1 MSKKKQSNTKHFF
14 RSEWKLI
21 IGVLLLT
28 FFAYANALQ
37 NDWAYDD
44 WFQVAR
50 NAQVTSWS
58 NVPKTFTQSV
68 WQFMDESSKEPRGV
82 YYRPI
87 FNSFLIV
94 QYQLFGQKVWAWH
107 LVSVLLHL
115 IVVLLVYVLARVW
128 DLDKT
133 IAAIAALIFGLHPVH
148 VEVVAWISSSPDLI
162 AGIFVLASLLSYE
175 KARGAH
181 IQLRRSWMCASL
193 VFALLAMFTKEQAI
207 MLPLIIAAREFFDK
221 EKSISQTALRASLFI
236 IPAVCY
242 LAMRYYVLGFLLKP
256 YENNSV
262 ITLKQVLLTIP
273 FVTLSYAKM
282 LFVPYPLMIV
292 YDHTYVQ
299 SISDTR
305 FLFPL
310 FIVMLIFALVIWLIK
325 SSLISLRS
333 LAFLVFFLLPVLN
346 LRVFNVNESLVHDRY
361 LYLPSIG
368 FCFVVAYGLA
378 KLNKK
383 TLVATISVIAVVF
396 FALTFFQNR
405 TWRDD
410 YALFNH
416 ALKFTTKK
424 PFLYVALANAY
435 NENNQFNEAEK
446 VFLKSIEVAPTYGV
460 NYSGLGYTYTKLQRH
475 EDAVKAFEQAI
486 EYVDPANAADYF
498 NLGSAYIQ
506 IKKFDEAEKALL
518 KAIEIYPQYAPAH
531 YNLGWLYQQQGRK
544 DLAAK
549 HYQIALELQPK
560 PNETQ

>member
-1 MSKKKQSNTKHFF
+1 
-14 RSEWKLI
+14 
-21 IGVLLLT
+21 
-28 FFAYANALQ
+28 
-37 NDWAYDD
+37 
-44 WFQVAR
+44 
-50 NAQVTSWS
+50 
-58 NVPKTFTQSV
+58 
-68 WQFMDESSKEPRGV
+68 
-82 YYRPI
+82 
-87 FNSFLIV
+87 
-94 QYQLFGQKVWAWH
+94 
-107 LVSVLLHL
+107 
-115 IVVLLVYVLARVW
+115 
-128 DLDKT
+128 
-133 IAAIAALIFGLHPVH
+133 
-148 VEVVAWISSSPDLI
+148 
-162 AGIFVLASLLSYE
+162 
-175 KARGAH
+175 
-181 IQLRRSWMCASL
+181 
-193 VFALLAMFTKEQAI
+193 
-207 MLPLIIAAREFFDK
+207 
-221 EKSISQTALRASLFI
+221 
-236 IPAVCY
+236 
-242 LAMRYYVLGFLLKP
+242 
-256 YENNSV
+256 
-262 ITLKQVLLTIP
+262 
-273 FVTLSYAKM
+273 M